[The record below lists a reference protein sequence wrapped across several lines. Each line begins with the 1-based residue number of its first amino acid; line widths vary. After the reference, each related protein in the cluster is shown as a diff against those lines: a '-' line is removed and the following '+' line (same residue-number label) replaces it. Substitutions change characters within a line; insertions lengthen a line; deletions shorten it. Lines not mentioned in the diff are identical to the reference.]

1 VLAAAMAEWMI
12 TAFDAAEGLGLDRAA
27 SSSG

>member
-1 VLAAAMAEWMI
+1 MGEWMI
-12 TAFDAAEGLGLDRAA
+12 RAFDAAEGLGLDHAA